1 MNKTRVGGVVVAA
14 VALALTAACSS
25 SGTTG
30 DAATTGAAPSGAAS
44 TTAGCSP
51 VTINYW
57 HAYSSDG
64 PEVKQLETVIIPA
77 FEKAN
82 PCITVKDTAVP
93 YDDLH
98 QKLITAAAGGQ
109 LPDVVRSDI
118 IWVPE
123 LANLGVLDSL
133 DTDMPGFQ
141 DLASSTYDGALGTA
155 KWGGHYYGLPLDTN
169 TLVQLVNP
177 AVLQQ
182 AGLQPA
188 TTMDQFK
195 SNADAL
201 KAKGLLGYADSDLKG
216 WNLLPFIWSFG
227 GDIVSPDGTKA
238 SGYVNSP
245 QTVQAVQF
253 VYDLYK
259 AGELSNYITQSGKTS
274 DNDDFGTAK
283 VGTIFGGPWMWPIF
297 QSSYPDLKFQA
308 AQIPSGKGGSVSV
321 VGGEDV
327 VVMAD
332 SPQKDA
338 DYAFVKY
345 LLSDDAQ
352 LAMAKIGQMSV
363 LKSLGDQEAQV
374 NSYYAPF
381 IQQLATAKPRPATPA
396 WNDMDGAM
404 EARLQQAFLG
414 DGNIQAAMDDL
425 ATQFDGMLA
434 KYQK

>member
-1 MNKTRVGGVVVAA
+1 MKKARAGGVALAA
-14 VALALTAACSS
+14 AALALTAACSGGGT
-25 SGTTG
+25 SGTG
-30 DAATTGAAPSGAAS
+30 AATGAAPSGAAS
-44 TTAGCSP
+44 TACSP

-64 PEVKQLETVIIPA
+64 PEVKQLETVVIPA

-82 PCITVKDTAVP
+82 PCVTVKDTAVP

-123 LANLGVLDSL
+123 LANLGVLDAL
-133 DTDMPGFQ
+133 DTDMPGFN
-141 DLASSTYDGALGTA
+141 DLAASTYDGPLGTA
-155 KWGGHYYGLPLDTN
+155 KWDGHYYGLPLDTN

-182 AGLQPA
+182 ANLQPA

-195 SNADAL
+195 SNAAAL

-238 SGYVNSP
+238 TGYTNSP

-259 AGELSNYITQSGKTS
+259 SGELTNYITQGGKTS
-274 DNDDFGTAK
+274 DNDDFGTGK

-297 QSSYPDLKFQA
+297 QSSYPDLKFDA
-308 AQIPSGKGGSVSV
+308 AQIPSGPGGSVSV

-332 SPQKDA
+332 SQQKDA

-345 LLSDDAQ
+345 LLSSDAQ
-352 LAMAKIGQMSV
+352 LAMAQIGQMSV
-363 LKSLGDQEAQV
+363 LKSLGDKEAQI
-374 NSYYAPF
+374 NSYYAAF
-381 IQQLATAKPRPATPA
+381 TQQLATAKPRPATPA
-396 WNDMDGAM
+396 WNDMDA
-404 EARLQQAFLG
+404 ALQSRLQEAFLG

-425 ATQFDGMLA
+425 AAQFDTMLA

>member
-1 MNKTRVGGVVVAA
+1 MNRTRVGGVVVAA
-14 VALALTAACSS
+14 VALALAAACSS
-25 SGTTG
+25 SGGTG
-30 DAATTGAAPSGAAS
+30 DAATTGAAPGGAAS

-123 LANLGVLDSL
+123 LANLGVLDAL

-141 DLASSTYDGALGTA
+141 ELASSTYDGPLGTA
-155 KWGGHYYGLPLDTN
+155 KWGDHYYALPLDTN

-177 AVLQQ
+177 SVLQQ

-195 SNADAL
+195 SNAAAL
-201 KAKGLLGYADSDLKG
+201 KAKGILGYADSNLQG

-238 SGYVNSP
+238 TGYANSA

-259 AGELSNYITQSGKTS
+259 SGELSSYITQSGQTS
-274 DNDDFGTAK
+274 DNDDFGTGK

-297 QSSYPDLKFQA
+297 QSSYPDLKFDA
-308 AQIPSGKGGSVSV
+308 AQIPAGPGGSVSV

-332 SPQKDA
+332 SQQKDA
-338 DYAFVKY
+338 DYAFVTY
-345 LLSDDAQ
+345 LLSEDAQ
-352 LAMAKIGQMSV
+352 TAMAQVGQMSV
-363 LKSLGDQEAQV
+363 VTSLAESEAKI
-374 NSYYAPF
+374 NAYYAPF
-381 IQQLATAKPRPATPA
+381 IQQLETAKPRPATPA
-396 WNDMDGAM
+396 WNEMDSAM
-404 EARLQQAFLG
+404 AARLQQAFLG

-425 ATQFDGMLA
+425 AAQFDTLLA